1 MGQTLAQEGE
11 AQVGAAGFVAA
22 TGQRWVQAARS
33 APAGFRRFLGALS
46 ITFAGQ
52 ALLLGG
58 LFLITRISATI
69 FSPVGFGE
77 YQVARRTLAVVALP
91 LLCGLG
97 ISLPRYVARDI
108 TDEAAVGR
116 WILSASVFALA
127 LICFFLVLGA
137 IWIDKIGSLVF
148 GSSSRNSLT
157 LALFLAVIGM
167 FCATL
172 AIAAMRGL
180 SRFRFA
186 AILQVVTG
194 ALVPLAGVTFCRGLV
209 ERAFHIAGTLWI
221 VIALGIFIALCYEWT
236 YPAFSL
242 RKMAR
247 AIHELFIYGVPRVP
261 GDIALFGLFALPAYA
276 AVHRND
282 MVGAGFVSV
291 GLSLVQGIATIFAS
305 TGFVLLPYWS
315 RAAKSSEGLEV
326 AKKRV
331 GVLLGASVIVATSTM
346 VLLQVILHPIVRLL
360 LGPLANSGDQN
371 IRYVIVGA
379 VPYVVYLVLRDYFD
393 AISVFPL
400 NTVALG
406 AAIMIQAVLLSIRR
420 LSIPVATSA
429 SFFALGLLMTAL
441 WAVSLRF
448 FNTRNSQTG
457 RCS

>member
-1 MGQTLAQEGE
+1 MG
-11 AQVGAAGFVAA
+11 AGSFVAA
-22 TGQRWVQAARS
+22 TGQRWVRVARS
-33 APAGFRRFLGALS
+33 APEGFRRFLGALS

-52 ALLLGG
+52 AVLLGG

-69 FSPVGFGE
+69 FSPIGFGE

-97 ISLPRYVARDI
+97 VSLPRYVARDI
-108 TDEAAVGR
+108 ADEEAVGK
-116 WILSASVFALA
+116 WILSAFVLALA
-127 LICFFLVLGA
+127 LICSFLVLGA
-137 IWIDKIGSLVF
+137 IWFGEIGRLVF

-157 LALFLAVIGM
+157 FALFLAVIGM

-172 AIAAMRGL
+172 AVAAMRGL

-194 ALVPLAGVTFCRGLV
+194 ALVPLAGVTFCHGRV
-209 ERAFHIAGTLWI
+209 ERAFHIAGALWI
-221 VIALGIFIALCYEWT
+221 VIALGIFITLYREWV
-236 YPAFSL
+236 YPAIVLHKILKS
-242 RKMAR
+242 
-247 AIHELFIYGVPRVP
+247 IHELFIYGLPRVP

-291 GLSLVQGIATIFAS
+291 GLSLVQGVATIFAS

-315 RAAKSSEGLEV
+315 RAAKSSKGLAV
-326 AKKRV
+326 AKKRI
-331 GVLLGASVIVATSTM
+331 GLLLGASVIVATLSM
-346 VLLQVILHPIVRLL
+346 ALLQIILHPVILVL
-360 LGPLANSGDQN
+360 LGPLANAGDQN

-393 AISVFPL
+393 AISVFPM

-406 AAIMIQAVLLSIRR
+406 AAILIQAALLSVQG

-448 FNTRNSQTG
+448 PNSRINQIS